1 MKPLGYLILVI
12 LFLSLTKAQTSNQYQ
27 QSFDEDVLG
36 WSHTAWN
43 ANLYAENSLM
53 YFQTNEPEDFAFL
66 FPPIPATKNDFSLKI
81 FGGGINN
88 PFISGIIG
96 RAGFKS
102 FIGFYITSGL
112 IFVVFTNDIMDYT
125 NPSMTLLHG
134 QPYQE
139 ISNLE
144 LNVYKTGNDLN
155 ILAYLND
162 GLIYS
167 GQIADA
173 EDDILYG
180 QIVLGASANSGE
192 HISFAL
198 DEIQIN
204 YNAINETP
212 GYFVDE
218 FAYDYSPWFRFGD
231 LENAAQSISIG
242 GGYLNF
248 IYNQPV
254 ETELIVSA
262 PVGATRNFAMEVEAN
277 GFLSNGTIGIGRF
290 VDYHTYT
297 SLWIEEGNLYLGY
310 LDGQIIDDPYVVNQI
325 SVGGMNI
332 QKIKFSVTGTPP
344 ILELSGWI
352 NDNLILT
359 GNIND
364 ASPKLGY
371 GHLSLSVEKS
381 NIYNFLVDRIVI
393 TYDDYLTT
401 LVEDN
406 PFLKKEFT
414 LWQNYPNPFNPTTI
428 IKFTI
433 PNVGDENIRSQQT
446 KLIVY
451 DILGHK
457 VQTLLN
463 EIKAPG
469 MYEVEFNA
477 NNLASGVYFYQ
488 LRSGNYISNKKMML
502 IR

>member
-12 LFLSLTKAQTSNQYQ
+12 LFLSLTKAQTSDQYH

-43 ANLYAENSLM
+43 ADLYADNSRM
-53 YFQTNEPEDFAFL
+53 YFQTNEPEGFAFL
-66 FPPIPATKNDFSLKI
+66 FPPIPATRNDFSVKI
-81 FGGGINN
+81 LGGGDDNL
-88 PFISGIIG
+88 FLSGIIG

-102 FIGFYITSGL
+102 FIGFYIISGF
-112 IFVVFTNDIMDYT
+112 IFVVYTNDIMDYT

-134 QPYQE
+134 QPYQD
-139 ISNLE
+139 INSLE
-144 LNVYKTGNDLN
+144 LDVKLTGNDVN
-155 ILAYLND
+155 ILAYMNEN
-162 GLIYS
+162 LIYS
-167 GQIADA
+167 GQITDA

-180 QIVLGASANSGE
+180 QIVLGASANSDE

-242 GGYLNF
+242 EGFLNF
-248 IYNQPV
+248 NYNQPE

-262 PVGATRNFAMEVEAN
+262 PIGAARNFTMEVEAS
-277 GFLSNGTIGIGRF
+277 GFLTNGTVGFGRF

-297 SLWIEEGNLYLGY
+297 SLWLEDGNLYLGY
-310 LDGQIIDDPYVVNQI
+310 LDGQIIEDPFVVNQI
-325 SVGGMNI
+325 SVGGINI

-352 NDNLILT
+352 NDDLILT

-381 NIYNFLVDRIVI
+381 NIYNFFVDRIAI
-393 TYDDYLTT
+393 TYDDYLTN
-401 LVEDN
+401 LEEDYSN
-406 PFLKKEFT
+406 RYKEFS
-414 LWQNYPNPFNPTTI
+414 LLQNYPNPFNPTTK

-433 PNVGDENIRSQQT
+433 PNVREGYIRPQQT

-451 DILGHK
+451 DILGK
-457 VQTLLN
+457 EVIALLN
-463 EIKAPG
+463 EIYTPG
-469 MYEVEFNA
+469 TYEVEFDA
-477 NNLASGVYFYQ
+477 SNLTSGVYFYQ
-488 LRSGNYISNKKMML
+488 LRSGNYISTKKMML
-502 IR
+502 MR